1 MKRLCIIICNSLA
14 PEISHILQ
22 NGDYPEV
29 RFKSFP
35 AVCVGCTMTDQRISK
50 IIGDNPDQYSKIVV
64 ILSSCRGKKNF
75 MNTHLK
81 NLEIIHLEQCFEIIF
96 PLPTIYHC
104 INQGNYLVSNGW
116 LRNYNHKIR
125 EWGFDAAS
133 AKSFFGE
140 SIRKILLL
148 ETGLPGDYQTNLTAL
163 SEYMGVPYD
172 ILPIGTSHLKSFLD
186 TIILDW
192 KNEAERKMQN
202 SRIAK
207 LARESADYSLIFN
220 HLKNLID
227 HTDEQIIIREIT
239 SLLQLLLVPE
249 RLVYHQYVN
258 GIETNTTEPSLPNT
272 SSNSED
278 SITIEITHQNETL
291 GMFEVIKVRFP
302 QFIPQ
307 YKPMEQVIS
316 QIGGLAISNARK
328 YSELESTRTA
338 LAFREEHF
346 RTMFEQAPLGIA
358 LVDSLTGKIKSV
370 NSKFA
375 EIAGRSRDEMRT
387 IDWMSITHP
396 DDIQEDL
403 DNMVRL
409 NAGEIAGFQMN
420 KRYLKP
426 DGSIVWINMT
436 IEPINVENKANPF
449 HLCMIEDIT
458 DRKMAE
464 EAISKSEVK
473 HRKLINHL
481 TAGVVVHAPDTK
493 ILFAN
498 NAASE
503 ILGLT
508 WEQMQGKAAIDKEWH
523 FTKEDETPLPL
534 EEYPVMKTISTLQP
548 LENFVLGIK
557 RPLKGDLVWVLIN
570 AYPEFDENT
579 QLRQVV
585 ISFVDI
591 TIQKEALINLAKNNL
606 KFRNLSHSA
615 TEMINLKSVEEIY
628 DYLTNSLHEQYP
640 NEVILFLKIDE
651 ENQISKIQSIKGVS
665 QKLINQ
671 AMKLTGYDFYKKS
684 FRLIP
689 EFNEMFKSG
698 VFHQYAGGLAEFAGN
713 QFPQMAAK
721 AIEKLLGI
729 RQIYTI
735 GITNGDKL
743 FAIIHFLNRSKNPI
757 TDSEYIESF
766 VKQAGIVIER
776 KQAEEQLRQSEAL
789 LREMNATKDKFFSII
804 SHDLRGPL
812 ASILSLTGLIA
823 DNYSDFSPE
832 DLQQFTRSIHKT
844 TESTFNLLQN
854 LLEWSRMQRGLI
866 PFNPETVNLKAFI
879 GDCDESVQ
887 IMAKSK
893 SVGLNVYFPEELVVM
908 ADPNMLKAIVRNLVM
923 NAIKFTPRG
932 GRIDITANIAENN
945 TVWFSVK
952 DTGIGMSKE
961 LIDNLFKIDKNVSRP
976 GTDSEPSA
984 GLGLILC
991 KEFVEKHKG
1000 QIWIESEVGKGSTFY
1015 FTIPTS

>member
-1 MKRLCIIICNSLA
+1 MERLCIIICNSLA

-22 NGDYPEV
+22 NGDYHDV
-29 RFKSFP
+29 TLKSFP
-35 AVCVGCTMTDQRISK
+35 AICVGCTITDQRITE
-50 IIGDNPDQYSKIVV
+50 IIGDNPDKYSKIVV
-64 ILSSCRGKKNF
+64 IVSSCRGIKNLL
-75 MNTHLK
+75 NLHLK
-81 NLEIIHLEQCFEIIF
+81 NVEIIHLEQCFEIIF

-202 SRIAK
+202 SRIEK

-239 SLLQLLLVPE
+239 SLLHLLLVPE
-249 RLVYHQYVN
+249 KLVYHQYVN
-258 GIETNTTEPSLPNT
+258 GIETNTTEPTLPNT
-272 SSNSED
+272 SFNPED

-291 GMFEVIKVRFP
+291 GLFEVLKVRFP
-302 QFIPQ
+302 QFIPR

-316 QIGGLAISNARK
+316 QIGGLAISNARR
-328 YSELESTRTA
+328 YSELERTRLA
-338 LAFREEHF
+338 LSLSEEHF

-375 EIAGRSRDEMRT
+375 EIAGRSRDEIRI

-403 DNMVRL
+403 DNMARL

-436 IEPINVENKANPF
+436 IEPITVENKANPF

-458 DRKMAE
+458 
-464 EAISKSEVK
+464 
-473 HRKLINHL
+473 
-481 TAGVVVHAPDTK
+481 
-493 ILFAN
+493 
-498 NAASE
+498 
-503 ILGLT
+503 
-508 WEQMQGKAAIDKEWH
+508 
-523 FTKEDETPLPL
+523 
-534 EEYPVMKTISTLQP
+534 
-548 LENFVLGIK
+548 
-557 RPLKGDLVWVLIN
+557 
-570 AYPEFDENT
+570 
-579 QLRQVV
+579 
-585 ISFVDI
+585 
-591 TIQKEALINLAKNNL
+591 
-606 KFRNLSHSA
+606 
-615 TEMINLKSVEEIY
+615 
-628 DYLTNSLHEQYP
+628 
-640 NEVILFLKIDE
+640 
-651 ENQISKIQSIKGVS
+651 
-665 QKLINQ
+665 
-671 AMKLTGYDFYKKS
+671 
-684 FRLIP
+684 
-689 EFNEMFKSG
+689 
-698 VFHQYAGGLAEFAGN
+698 
-713 QFPQMAAK
+713 
-721 AIEKLLGI
+721 
-729 RQIYTI
+729 
-735 GITNGDKL
+735 
-743 FAIIHFLNRSKNPI
+743 
-757 TDSEYIESF
+757 
-766 VKQAGIVIER
+766 ER
-776 KQAEEQLRQSEAL
+776 KKAEEQLRLSEAL

-804 SHDLRGPL
+804 SHDLRGSL

-823 DNYSDFSPE
+823 DNYSEFSQE

-866 PFNPETVNLKAFI
+866 PFNPEPVNLKAFI

-893 SVGLNVYFPEELVVM
+893 SVGLNVYFPEGLVVM
-908 ADPNMLKAIVRNLVM
+908 ADPNMLKAILRNLIM

-932 GRIDITANIAENN
+932 GRIDLTANIAENR

-952 DTGIGMSKE
+952 DTGIGMSHE
-961 LIDNLFKIDKNVSRP
+961 LIENLFRIDKNVSRP

-991 KEFVEKHKG
+991 KEFVEKHGG
-1000 QIWIESEVGKGSTFY
+1000 QIWAESEVEKGSTFY
-1015 FTIPTS
+1015 FTIPATV